1 MQDAQLQ
8 PKFVHLRCHSEY
20 SIVDGTVRIE
30 DYVNYASK
38 DQMPAEKSAQRPAND
53 TGSIRVEGFV
63 RIFDP
68 NTKEKFVEQ
77 RA

>member
-1 MQDAQLQ
+1 MTQNTQTNQ
-8 PKFVHLRCHSEY
+8 PQK
-20 SIVDGTVRIE
+20 
-30 DYVNYASK
+30 
-38 DQMPAEKSAQRPAND
+38 PAPKPAND
-53 TGSIRVEGFV
+53 TGSIRVEGFI